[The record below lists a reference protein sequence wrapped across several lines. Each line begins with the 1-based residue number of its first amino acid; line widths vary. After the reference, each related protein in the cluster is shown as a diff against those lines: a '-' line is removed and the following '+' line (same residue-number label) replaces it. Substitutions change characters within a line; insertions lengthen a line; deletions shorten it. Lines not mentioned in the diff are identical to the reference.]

1 MQKRTFV
8 EMKVA
13 GIALD
18 PTNNAPIVVLK
29 DVPGKIILPIWIG
42 ILEASSIAAAL
53 EGVSY
58 ARPMTHDL
66 MAELLRRID
75 VRLSKIEIVDLKDN
89 VFYALL
95 VLEVGGEVVSIDARP
110 SDAIA
115 LAIRTKARIFVAN
128 HVVKQA
134 THVEEE
140 PATGDKIAVGFEQNQ
155 DKLQEI
161 LERMNP
167 DDFGKFR
174 A

>member
-42 ILEASSIAAAL
+42 IMEASSIAAAL
-53 EGVSY
+53 EGLSY

-66 MAELLRRID
+66 MAALLKRVD
-75 VRLSKIEIVDLKDN
+75 VRITKIEIVDLKDN
-89 VFYALL
+89 VFYALI
-95 VLEVGGEVVSIDARP
+95 VLETGSEVVSIDARP

-115 LAIRTKARIFVAN
+115 LALRTKARIFVAN
-128 HVVKQA
+128 HVVKEA

-161 LERMNP
+161 LEKMDP